1 MAANV
6 DHPKSNK
13 ALIVQGQPVVGF
25 DLGTTFSKAA
35 YIDTEFQPRLVP
47 LGNPQSRGDDRFQIP
62 SVALLRSDKL
72 LTGDEL
78 PASFDPED
86 IPIRL
91 PKRFLADTRPRFP
104 ENNPRF
110 SAAEICGQILKRL
123 KIRTELFIGLPVKRV
138 VLTVPP
144 SFGSRQRQAIL
155 QAAAWAE
162 LEVLDLVEEPVA
174 AAVYD
179 WMVERIPK
187 PGENRPLLGVKYSDI
202 RAGSDNM
209 LVFDLGGGTLDISLL
224 NAEGMNVQV
233 LESWAG
239 GEFLGGAD
247 FTKSIADWIAAEIR
261 GRTGF
266 DPVYHLNARD
276 KVYQAA
282 ESMKREMTTTEK
294 SRRYWKE
301 RDLQLDLTLE
311 KYNRVVEPLLS
322 RAQTAIYQAAQSAE
336 KQLSK
341 PVKRLLIVGAG
352 SRARGVQAMLDTLDS
367 KRVGS
372 HEMPADGSFW
382 VSLGAAATAWLTLQ
396 NPTDR
401 ISDEG
406 KSHKIFQLK
415 RKSTLNLGIVAWDS
429 AKSDYSMRVVIKSN
443 AQLPAEKTVSF
454 GKVKYN
460 QPKIRL
466 RVVESP
472 TKLLGDSKSVGE
484 FLIETDKGIDDH
496 LELKYQTE
504 VPKDQDPD
512 RDDELK
518 VTLSYDITGR
528 VRVSVLDRRTSK
540 RISKMIDPEPV
551 NTDFAEDQIANS
563 ALVKPPATAT
573 ADDDVKRLRRQI
585 MQLRA
590 ELKQA
595 SQVTP
600 PNIQI
605 AERLSVEELQYELDP
620 PSSIIQKVE
629 KFAPIDKPAP
639 PPVPKRV
646 STVQDPELDL
656 EIDLD
661 LPDDDFFSNRP
672 MQTVFDDDSV
682 VIDALSGSNIAKA
695 PAVPQS
701 TIQEDDN
708 DLFIDDS
715 VVLDLGVSLRM
726 NDNRLVGLSYSM
738 KLILLELMKEQS
750 WTWDQFSALCNSQQ
764 SQPKFV
770 FERLNQWS
778 ESKYREYLLTRDNQN
793 LNIKRELLT

>member
-6 DHPKSNK
+6 DQTKSNK
-13 ALIVQGQPVVGF
+13 ALILQGQPVVGF
-25 DLGTTFSKAA
+25 DLGTTFSKSA
-35 YIDTEFQPRLVP
+35 YIDNEFQPRLIP
-47 LGNPQSRGDDRFQIP
+47 LGSPQSLGDERFQIP

-78 PASFDPED
+78 PAFFEPDD

-91 PKRFLADTRPRFP
+91 PKRYLADSRPRFP
-104 ENNPRF
+104 ENKPRF

-123 KIRTELFIGLPVKRV
+123 KIRTEQYLGVPVKRV

-162 LEVLDLVEEPVA
+162 LDVLDLVEEPVA

-179 WMVERIPK
+179 WMVERVPK
-187 PGENRPLLGVKYSDI
+187 AGDSGPLLGVKYADI

-224 NAEGMNVQV
+224 NAEGMNIQV

-247 FTKSIADWIAAEIR
+247 FTQSIARWIAAEIR
-261 GRTGF
+261 GRTGY

-282 ESMKREMTTTEK
+282 ESMKRELTTSEK
-294 SRRYWKE
+294 SRRFWKE
-301 RDLQLDLTLE
+301 RDLQVDLTLE

-336 KQLSK
+336 KQLSR
-341 PVKRLLIVGAG
+341 PVKRLLVVGAG

-372 HEMPADGSFW
+372 HEIPADGAFW
-382 VSLGAAATAWLTLQ
+382 VALGAAATAWLTLQ
-396 NPTDR
+396 NPVDSLTV
-401 ISDEG
+401 EG
-406 KSHKIFQLK
+406 KTHKIFQLR

-429 AKSDYSMRVVIKSN
+429 AKSDYAMRVVIKSN
-443 AQLPAEKTVSF
+443 SQLPTEKTVSF

-504 VPKDQDPD
+504 VPRDQDPD

-518 VTLSYDITGR
+518 VTLAYDITGR
-528 VRVSVLDRRTSK
+528 VRVSVLDRRISK
-540 RISKMIDPEPV
+540 RISKTIDPEPV
-551 NTDFAEDQIANS
+551 NTESAEDQIANS
-563 ALVKPPATAT
+563 DLVKPPASAS
-573 ADDDVKRLRRQI
+573 AEDDVKRLRRQI
-585 MQLRA
+585 MQLKA

-595 SQVTP
+595 GQVSL
-600 PNIQI
+600 PNLQI
-605 AERLSVEELQYELDP
+605 ADQLSVEELQYELDP
-620 PSSIIQKVE
+620 PSSMIQKVE
-629 KFAPIDKPAP
+629 KTVTSYKPAP
-639 PPVPKRV
+639 PPVPISV
-646 STVQDPELDL
+646 AAIQEQELDL

-661 LPDDDFFSNRP
+661 LPDDGFFSNRP

-695 PAVPQS
+695 PAVAQS
-701 TIQEDDN
+701 PIQEDDN

-726 NDNRLVGLSYSM
+726 NDNRLVGLPYSM
-738 KLILLELMKEQS
+738 KLILLELMKEQN
-750 WTWDQFSALCNSQQ
+750 WTWDQFSSLCNSQQ
-764 SQPKFV
+764 SQPKIV

-793 LNIKRELLT
+793 LNIKRELLA